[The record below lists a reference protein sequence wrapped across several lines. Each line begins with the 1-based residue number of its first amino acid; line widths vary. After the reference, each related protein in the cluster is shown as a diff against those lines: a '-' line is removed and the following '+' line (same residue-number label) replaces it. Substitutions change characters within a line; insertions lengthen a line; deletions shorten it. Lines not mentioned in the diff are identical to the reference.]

1 MAKAIAIFTGG
12 IQADVQVAVRADGE
26 TFRRSQVRDPRYG
39 YRWSAWRPTARVAP
53 DATATE
59 AGFSTLRRAT
69 PNDCYINNRALFNAR
84 GEIRVRLP

>member
-1 MAKAIAIFTGG
+1 MGKAVAIFTGG

-26 TFRRSQVRDPRYG
+26 TFRRSQSRHPMYG
-39 YRWSAWRPTARVAP
+39 YRWSAWTRTARVEP
-53 DATATE
+53 DAPTTE